1 MRENRPAGRALRAR
15 ALIAL
20 LLAAALLGLLYAVCP
35 VRFETNDD
43 TALMQ
48 IVSGA
53 RTGEPHSYD
62 VYNNVCYSAP
72 LALLYRLMDG
82 VPFYTLMQLFLIA
95 VSVFVLFSAA
105 LDALDGRGRLGVAA
119 FTALLA
125 ASFLAVYAYAAVIL
139 QYSVTAAFCG
149 AAACARLYAPARGG
163 RVLRA
168 LNSIAAVSLALM
180 SFLLR
185 AETGAVTLLF
195 LLVAM
200 LLRLPGKPEPEAER
214 AEAVAG
220 QGKVAGPR
228 GVRRAKLAAPLAFL
242 LALGLCGG
250 AALVQR
256 AYESAHVPADYA
268 AFNRARTAFNDYAH
282 PSYDDDPA
290 LYASVGWPKE
300 LAALTDEWFL
310 MDGRI
315 DAQSLS
321 TIASASDMPAF
332 SLSGAVKTFVGG
344 ITGTNLARN
353 ALLAALALLALA
365 FITGVLNGDGRRSLG
380 ALLVAASFFGC
391 VLYLCARGRFPLR
404 SLYVCAFPACAL
416 SLALIAEGGKA
427 MGKAAKGV
435 SAALTAAVLC
445 AVAFVGLSTA
455 KHVCA
460 LANFSETAAFTAQ
473 NEALDAYV
481 SARPDGVFVTAVSL
495 THPGDPFARGGGE
508 APVNRFFWGGW
519 YRYTPMFDAQL
530 AANGLSELTAA
541 QFYDARVYYVSASDE
556 LPRLLLDYLTSEYGQ
571 TRMEAVDATGDGFT
585 VYRFTHKIG

>member
-1 MRENRPAGRALRAR
+1 MQEHRPAERGFRAR

-20 LLAAALLGLLYAVCP
+20 LLAAALLGLLYAFCP

-53 RTGEPHSYD
+53 RTGEPYPYD
-62 VYNNVCYSAP
+62 VYNNVCYTAP
-72 LALLYRLMDG
+72 LSLLYRLIGG
-82 VPFYTLMQLFLIA
+82 VPFYTLFQLALI
-95 VSVFVLFSAA
+95 VLSVFVLFRSAF
-105 LDALDGRGRLGVAA
+105 DALDGRGRFGAAA
-119 FTALLA
+119 FAALLA
-125 ASFLAVYAYAAVIL
+125 ASFAAVYAYAAVIL

-149 AAACARLYAPARGG
+149 AAACARLYSPARGG
-163 RVLRA
+163 KVMRA
-168 LNSIAAVSLALM
+168 LALFAAVLLALT

-195 LLVAM
+195 LFVAA
-200 LLRLPGKPEPEAER
+200 LLRLPENPEPAAER
-214 AEAVAG
+214 AEA
-220 QGKVAGPR
+220 AGPHGARR
-228 GVRRAKLAAPLAFL
+228 GWFTATLTFL
-242 LALGLCGG
+242 LALALCGG

-282 PSYDDDPA
+282 PSFDDDPA
-290 LYASVGWPKE
+290 LYASVGWTGE
-300 LAALTDEWFL
+300 LAALADEWFL
-310 MDGRI
+310 MDDRI

-321 TIASASDMPAF
+321 TAARASGAPAV
-332 SLSGAVKTFVGG
+332 SLSGAVKTFAGG

-353 ALLAALALLALA
+353 AMLAALALFALA
-365 FITGVLNGDGRRSLG
+365 FIQGALNRDRRRSLG

-416 SLALIAEGGKA
+416 SLVLIAGGGQA
-427 MGKAAKGV
+427 SGKAAKRA
-435 SAALTAAVLC
+435 SAALTAIALC

-455 KHVCA
+455 KHVYA

-481 SARPDGVFVTAVSL
+481 TARPDDVFVTDVSL
-495 THPGDPFARGGGE
+495 THPGDPFASGNGIG
-508 APVNRFFWGGW
+508 PINRFFWGGW
-519 YRYTPMFDAQL
+519 YRYTPMYDAQL
-530 AANGLSELTAA
+530 AANGLTELTAA
-541 QFYDARVYYVSASDE
+541 QFYDARVHYVSASDE
-556 LPRLLLDYLTSEYGQ
+556 LPQLLLDYLTAEYGQ

-585 VYRFTHKIG
+585 VYQFTSQIG